1 MKKAKR
7 GEGVFI
13 EERQESIEKVLR
25 EQGKVRVKEL
35 SEMFQVTED
44 CIRKDLKTLENAGK
58 LKRTYGGAI
67 LSQDYPLERDVVNR
81 RSYHLEKKRQIAE
94 KAVKLIR
101 EREAIFLDISTT
113 NIELARLLAKSD
125 MQLTVVSNMID
136 ILQILAQNPRISVI
150 GTGGI
155 MYPNVNGF
163 LGSAAIQII
172 QKYSFDRAFVGSC
185 GIDMTDHTITTLG
198 VEDGLTKQAAIR
210 CSRRKYAVMEYEKF
224 YFNESY
230 KFIQLEELDGIITD
244 EFPDQSVRDTL
255 DSFGVTLY

>member
-1 MKKAKR
+1 M
-7 GEGVFI
+7 FI
-13 EERQESIEKVLR
+13 IERQKSIERVLL
-25 EQGKVRVKEL
+25 EQGKVRVKDL
-35 SEMFQVTED
+35 SEQFQVTED

-67 LSQDYPLERDVVNR
+67 LSQEYPLERDVVNR
-81 RSYHLEKKRQIAE
+81 KNYHLEKKREIAA

-101 EREAIFLDISTT
+101 PREAIFLDISTT

-125 MQLTVVSNMID
+125 LQITVVSNMID
-136 ILQILAQNPRISVI
+136 ILQTLGQNPRISVI

-155 MYPNVNGF
+155 MYPTVNGF
-163 LGSAAIQII
+163 LGSAAIQVIR
-172 QKYSFDRAFVGSC
+172 QYSFDRAFIGSC

-198 VEDGLTKQAAIR
+198 VEDGLTKKAAIES
-210 CSRRKYAVMEYEKF
+210 SRHKYAVMEREKF

-230 KFIQLEELDGIITD
+230 KFIQIDDLDGIITD
-244 EFPDQSVRDTL
+244 EYPDQSVQDML